1 MASSLPS
8 LAERLKGE
16 LTCSM
21 CLNLY
26 TDPKTLPC
34 LHAFCC
40 QCLNQLAENS
50 SDSKAIACP
59 ECRTE
64 INLPQGSNVDAFP
77 SSFYL
82 NRLRDLVSDQDQAHQ
97 VLCGSCD
104 EKSTAIAYCFSC
116 EYFICIECQDAH
128 LRLKSTKGHRMTA
141 LNELQETDVQEIL
154 RRPQFCQEASHTK
167 EVLKYFCKPCELCI
181 CQKCAMMAHK
191 THEFVPMEEA
201 AGQARLR
208 MEESIEKVQTRADV
222 CREQMRQSQKN
233 HRETEE
239 QILTAQQAVQQNT
252 KRLIEMARQHE
263 KDMLAKLGAIEEDE
277 RRKYEDK
284 KEILEVHIDQLNS
297 VADQLEQLQLYE
309 DFWP

>member
-1 MASSLPS
+1 
-8 LAERLKGE
+8 
-16 LTCSM
+16 
-21 CLNLY
+21 
-26 TDPKTLPC
+26 
-34 LHAFCC
+34 
-40 QCLNQLAENS
+40 
-50 SDSKAIACP
+50 
-59 ECRTE
+59 
-64 INLPQGSNVDAFP
+64 
-77 SSFYL
+77 
-82 NRLRDLVSDQDQAHQ
+82 
-97 VLCGSCD
+97 
-104 EKSTAIAYCFSC
+104 
-116 EYFICIECQDAH
+116 
-128 LRLKSTKGHRMTA
+128 
-141 LNELQETDVQEIL
+141 
-154 RRPQFCQEASHTK
+154 
-167 EVLKYFCKPCELCI
+167 
-181 CQKCAMMAHK
+181 
-191 THEFVPMEEA
+191 MEEA